1 MIPALSKRRIIGI
14 SRFLLFLLI
23 LTACAPE
30 FSQSIDRQRF
40 PEGLFD
46 PTDVRGVELPEGYLR
61 SWGRDQLAP
70 VYDPT
75 FITAE
80 QVPWDDDEVIIGV
93 NINGQQRAYPVGFL
107 SSRELVIDQIDDIPI
122 LVSW

>member
-1 MIPALSKRRIIGI
+1 MIPALTKRRVKNLALFWV
-14 SRFLLFLLI
+14 FLLV

-46 PTDVRGVELPEGYLR
+46 PTDVRDVELPDGYLR

-75 FITAE
+75 FITAD

-93 NINGQQRAYPVGFL
+93 NINGVQRAYPVGFL